1 MKENICKQNDWQ
13 GINFQNIQT
22 AYAGLSQNKII
33 KMWAEDLNR
42 YFTEEDI
49 QMVRQHMKRCLT
61 TLVLRENANLKH
73 NEVSP
78 DTVIN
83 GHRHKVYEQ

>member
-13 GINFQNIQT
+13 GINLQNIQT
-22 AYAGLSQNKII
+22 AYSGLSQKQTNNII

-42 YFTEEDI
+42 YFTKEDI
-49 QMVRQHMKRCLT
+49 QLARQRMERCLT
-61 TLVLRENANLKH
+61 SLIIRENATLKH

-78 DTVIN
+78 DT
-83 GHRHKVYEQ
+83 GHKWPSS